1 MRSRYIMSQENARAV
16 VDGAV
21 IVTGQT
27 VRQQYCS
34 GCGSGSDRAESD
46 TGKPTIGEGELLWGV
61 WP

>member
-1 MRSRYIMSQENARAV
+1 
-16 VDGAV
+16 
-21 IVTGQT
+21 VTGQT
-27 VRQQYCS
+27 VRQQYSS

>member
-1 MRSRYIMSQENARAV
+1 MSQENARAV

-27 VRQQYCS
+27 VRQHYC
-34 GCGSGSDRAESD
+34 GECGRDSDRAESE
-46 TGKPTIGEGELLWGV
+46 TGTSMTGEGALLWRV